1 MKTLIKTS
9 LISLVLG
16 ATAISCSGNDSD
28 VQVNEALLAAISG
41 DHRSADN
48 RTRDD
53 YRSPYQTLS
62 FFGVEPHHT
71 VIEAWPGGGWYT
83 EILAPYLK
91 DSGTLIAATYDRSP
105 EPLAGWMAGSNA
117 SFARLIDSNPSLYAD
132 VIISEQLTQGQSR
145 IVEPATADVILD
157 FRNAHNWLGMGA
169 ENVVKAWHEAL
180 KSGGIVGITDHRW
193 PADQPAIPGN
203 GYIHEQTLI
212 DLMTANGF
220 TYVDSSE
227 VNANPR
233 DPKDHPNGVWML
245 PPNLRGLSDE
255 DRPRFQAIGESD
267 RMTLKFMKN

>member
-16 ATAISCSGNDSD
+16 TMAISSACS
-28 VQVNEALLAAISG
+28 QENENTALRAAIDG
-41 DHRSADN
+41 DHRSAEN
-48 RTRDD
+48 KARDV
-53 YRSPYQTLS
+53 YRSPYETLS

-91 DSGTLIAATYDRSP
+91 DNGTLIGATYDRSP

-117 SFARLIDSNPSLYAD
+117 AFARLLDSNPAVYGD
-132 VIISEQLTQGQSR
+132 VVISEQLTQAQSR
-145 IVEPATADVILD
+145 IAEPGTVDVVLD

-180 KSGGIVGITDHRW
+180 KTGGVVGITDHRW
-193 PADQPAIPGN
+193 PADQPTIPGN
-203 GYIHEQTLI
+203 GYIHEKTLV

-220 TYVDSSE
+220 TFVGSSE

-255 DRPRFQAIGESD
+255 QRPHFQAIGESD
-267 RMTLKFMKN
+267 RMTLKFVKN

>member
-28 VQVNEALLAAISG
+28 VQVNEALQAAISG

-48 RTRDD
+48 RARDV

-117 SFARLIDSNPSLYAD
+117 TFARLTDSNPSLYGD
-132 VIISEQLTQGQSR
+132 VVISEQLTQAQSR
-145 IVEPATADVILD
+145 IVEPGTADVILD

-169 ENVVKAWHEAL
+169 ENVVKAWYEAL
-180 KSGGIVGITDHRW
+180 KTGGIVGITDHRW
-193 PADQPAIPGN
+193 PADQPTIPGN

-220 TYVDSSE
+220 TYVGSSE